1 MRHGAHKAT
10 TSPSQ
15 PTLITRSLFAAKRG
29 THTTKAVRV
38 AQMARTNG
46 ATVALSDEVMDKI
59 NELAPQT
66 RRSIRMASKA
76 ADRRNTIVVSAS
88 LAALVGTAATALAF
102 AQGERNPM
110 PLADDPATTTTQIK
124 RVSDTAASRS
134 QDRTP
139 LSSLTQATDG
149 TWQLGDVNSAYDV
162 NNMSR
167 SEANNPKVASMMDED
182 QGKLPEGFDPNHATG
197 DSGNAYPYGQCTW
210 WAYERRVQLGLPV
223 GSHLGNGNMWAES
236 AKALGYWVDNTARHV
251 GDVISFSAG
260 QEGAD
265 GYYGHVAVVEKINP
279 DGSIEISESN
289 VKGLGVISNR
299 TFSAEKAATFTYIH
313 Y

>member
-1 MRHGAHKAT
+1 MRHGAHKAAK
-10 TSPSQ
+10 SPIQ
-15 PTLITRSLFAAKRG
+15 PTQIARSLFSATRG
-29 THTTKAVRV
+29 SHTPKAML
-38 AQMARTNG
+38 AQTNG
-46 ATVALSDEVMDKI
+46 AVVGLSDEVADKL

-66 RRSIRMASKA
+66 RRAMRMAAKA

-88 LAALVGTAATALAF
+88 LAALVGTAATALALT
-102 AQGERNPM
+102 QGERNPM

-134 QDRTP
+134 EDRTP
-139 LSSLTQATDG
+139 LSSLTQQPADG

-167 SEANNPKVASMMDED
+167 SEANNPKVALMMDED

-223 GSHLGNGNMWAES
+223 GSHFGNGSMWGES

-251 GDVISFSAG
+251 GDIISFSAG

-265 GYYGHVAVVEKINP
+265 GYYGHVAIVEKINS

-289 VKGLGVISNR
+289 VKGLGVISQR
-299 TFSAEKAATFTYIH
+299 TFTADQASKLTYIH